1 MKRFIF
7 SVLCVAVFFIG
18 IGAIANSVSAKF
30 GSDERALAII
40 NQARLAIGGDAAI
53 ADVQNLVIKG
63 STTTNFE
70 KADGSIS
77 SQKGETQIA
86 LQLPDKFMK
95 TMTIGD
101 TDSPDKKIMT
111 KTFDVVV
118 VKGEG
123 TASATADGVDKGDRD
138 VVFKSEDG
146 NRIEVRR
153 VNGEPAELEQQV
165 IVRKG
170 EPVPAGISKGE
181 NVMIERIRGKEGDHQ
196 QNELLRTTLSLL
208 LTPPAGVEV
217 NYTFV
222 GEDTIDSM
230 PVNIVNAQVG
240 GTSIKLYFSR
250 VSSLPVMMSYMG
262 SRMPAVFALKM
273 KDAPDAKAD
282 KTVRVFT
289 RTATTENISPADSE
303 IQVKFSDYRVAGG
316 LQLPY
321 RWTTVSDGKT
331 VNVFD
336 VASYEKNAAN
346 IADQFPSK
354 MVWVEGKKA
363 EPKN

>member
-7 SVLCVAVFFIG
+7 SILCISVFFIG

-63 STTTNFE
+63 STTINFDMPD
-70 KADGSIS
+70 ASINS
-77 SQKGETQIA
+77 RKGETEIA
-86 LQLPDKFMK
+86 FQLPDKFMK
-95 TMTIGD
+95 TMSISDGN
-101 TDSPDKKIMT
+101 SPDQKMMT

-123 TASATADGVDKGDRD
+123 IQSATADGTDNGDRD
-138 VVFKSEDG
+138 VTFKSTDG
-146 NRIEVRR
+146 NRIEIRR
-153 VNGEPAELEQQV
+153 VAGEPAELEQQI

-170 EPVPAGISKGE
+170 EKIPAGVSKGE
-181 NVMIERIRGKEGDHQ
+181 NVVIENLRGKESGHQ
-196 QNELLRTTLSLL
+196 QNELARMTLGLL
-208 LTPPAGVEV
+208 LTPPKGVEV

-222 GEDTIDSM
+222 GEDTIDSI
-230 PVNIVNAQVG
+230 PVNVVNAQIG

-250 VSSLPVMMSYMG
+250 LSSLPVMMSYVG
-262 SRMPAVFALKM
+262 SRMPAVFAFRT
-273 KDAPDAKAD
+273 KDAPEVASD

-289 RTATTENISPADSE
+289 RTANTEEIRPADAE
-303 IQVKFSDYRVAGG
+303 IQIKFSDYRVSNG
-316 LQLPY
+316 LQLPFK
-321 RWTTVSDGKT
+321 WTTVSDGKT
-331 VNVFD
+331 VDIFD

-346 IADQFPSK
+346 IADKFPAK
-354 MVWVEGKKA
+354 KVWVRAEKA
-363 EPKN
+363 EPKH